1 MEPTMTNL
9 TMPIPTALPGV
20 WRERGGLDGLIRLD
34 ESPATPGMVV
44 VAKQDEPWQEKP
56 ELRWQ
61 VWPEDLEA
69 VS

>member
-1 MEPTMTNL
+1 
-9 TMPIPTALPGV
+9 
-20 WRERGGLDGLIRLD
+20 
-34 ESPATPGMVV
+34 MVV
-44 VAKQDEPWQEKP
+44 VAKWDEPWQEKP